1 MTLYEF
7 NDLGKYVAKITQ
19 KETTFKTKFY
29 KIENN
34 DFKYIRLF
42 GNFCCI
48 KHKMDDSKKA
58 NQYKTVNGA
67 IRYINKWIKEN
78 RE

>member
-1 MTLYEF
+1 MTFYEF

-42 GNFCCI
+42 GNICCI
-48 KHKMDDSKKA
+48 KWTIQKK
-58 NQYKTVNGA
+58 
-67 IRYINKWIKEN
+67 
-78 RE
+78 